1 MATATASAT
10 ASANVLGV
18 FAHVDTTLHAIRA
31 LRQQGFSEL
40 TVYTPVPVEEIEE
53 EVEKGRPLSRVR
65 LFTVRPQRSR
75 RQRPGRRS
83 AARFDSGVP

>member
-1 MATATASAT
+1 MATAT

-53 EVEKGRPLSRVR
+53 DIEKVRPPSRVC
-65 LFTVRPQRSR
+65 LFTVR
-75 RQRPGRRS
+75 RS
-83 AARFDSGVP
+83 ASTAPAPRAPCSAAC

>member
-1 MATATASAT
+1 MATAT
-10 ASANVLGV
+10 VLGV

-53 EVEKGRPLSRVR
+53 DIEKVRPPSRVC
-65 LFTVRPQRSR
+65 LFTVR
-75 RQRPGRRS
+75 RS
-83 AARFDSGVP
+83 ASTAPAPGARGSAAC